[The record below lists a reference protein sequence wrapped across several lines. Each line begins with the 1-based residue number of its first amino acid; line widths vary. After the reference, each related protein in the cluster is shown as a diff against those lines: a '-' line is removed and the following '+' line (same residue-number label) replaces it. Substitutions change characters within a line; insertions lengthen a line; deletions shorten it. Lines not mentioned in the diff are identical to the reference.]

1 MSVRPVIVGVAG
13 GSGSGKSTI
22 VAELVRLLGLGITT
36 VIRHDW
42 YYRDLSHLELD
53 DRTEVNFDHPSSLE
67 TELLVKHVMTL
78 ISRCPVDAPSYD
90 FATHTRSSV
99 TIQLEPS
106 QVLILDGI
114 LALAHEQL
122 RELMDICVFVDTDV
136 KKRLERRLERDSG
149 ERGRSPASVTVT
161 AANRNYVNWAR
172 GGNFNPSGRV
182 SIPSVTGDGTGVFG
196 ATVTR
201 TFEMVVDPD
210 SSGAAYEVPA
220 CPTS

>member
-13 GSGSGKSTI
+13 GSGSGKSTT

-78 ISRCPVDAPSYD
+78 ISGCPVDAPSYN
-90 FATHTRSSV
+90 FSTHTRSSV

-122 RELMDICVFVDTDV
+122 RQLMDICVFVDTDV
-136 KKRLERRLERDSG
+136 EKRLERRLERDSG
-149 ERGRSPASVTVT
+149 ERGRSSASVIQQFESTVLPMHNEFVEPSR
-161 AANRNYVNWAR
+161 AYADIMIS
-172 GGNFNPSGRV
+172 GGHQNS
-182 SIPSVTGDGTGVFG
+182 
-196 ATVTR
+196 ATVKQLAFRVQELLAER
-201 TFEMVVDPD
+201 TQ
-210 SSGAAYEVPA
+210 
-220 CPTS
+220 

>member
-1 MSVRPVIVGVAG
+1 MSAHPVIVGIAG

-22 VAELVRLLGLGITT
+22 VTELVHLLGLGITT

-90 FATHTRSSV
+90 FATHTRSSA
-99 TIQLEPS
+99 TIQLKPS

-122 RELMDICVFVDTDV
+122 RQLMDICVFVDTDV

-149 ERGRSPASVTVT
+149 ERGRSPASVIQQFESTVLPMHNEFVEPSRVYAEIT
-161 AANRNYVNWAR
+161 IS
-172 GGNFNPSGRV
+172 GGHQDSATLKQLAFRV
-182 SIPSVTGDGTGVFG
+182 QELLDK
-196 ATVTR
+196 R
-201 TFEMVVDPD
+201 TL
-210 SSGAAYEVPA
+210 S
-220 CPTS
+220 TN

>member
-1 MSVRPVIVGVAG
+1 MSAHLVIVGIAG

-22 VAELVRLLGLGITT
+22 VAELVHLLGPGITT

-42 YYRDLSHLELD
+42 YYRDLSHLELE

-78 ISRCPVDAPSYD
+78 IAGNSVDAPSYD
-90 FATHTRSSV
+90 FSTHTRSSS

-122 RELMDICVFVDTDV
+122 RKLMDICVFVDTDV
-136 KKRLERRLERDSG
+136 EKRLERRLERDSG
-149 ERGRSPASVTVT
+149 ERGRNPASVIQQFESTVLPMHHKFVEPSRAYAEIT
-161 AANRNYVNWAR
+161 IS
-172 GGNFNPSGRV
+172 GGHQDS
-182 SIPSVTGDGTGVFG
+182 
-196 ATVTR
+196 ATVKQLAFR
-201 TFEMVVDPD
+201 VQELLDER
-210 SSGAAYEVPA
+210 SLS
-220 CPTS
+220 TS

>member
-1 MSVRPVIVGVAG
+1 
-13 GSGSGKSTI
+13 
-22 VAELVRLLGLGITT
+22 VRLLGLGITT

-78 ISRCPVDAPSYD
+78 ISGCPVDAPSYN
-90 FATHTRSSV
+90 FSTHTRSSV

-122 RELMDICVFVDTDV
+122 RQLMDICVFVDTDV
-136 KKRLERRLERDSG
+136 EKRLERRLERDSG
-149 ERGRSPASVTVT
+149 ERGRSSASVIQQFESTVLPMHNEFVEPSR
-161 AANRNYVNWAR
+161 AYADIMIS
-172 GGNFNPSGRV
+172 GGHQNS
-182 SIPSVTGDGTGVFG
+182 
-196 ATVTR
+196 ATVKQLAFRVQELLAER
-201 TFEMVVDPD
+201 TQ
-210 SSGAAYEVPA
+210 
-220 CPTS
+220 

>member
-1 MSVRPVIVGVAG
+1 MSARPVIVGVAG

-78 ISRCPVDAPSYD
+78 ISGCPVDAPSYN
-90 FATHTRSSV
+90 FFTHTRSSV

-136 KKRLERRLERDSG
+136 EKRLERRLERDSG
-149 ERGRSPASVTVT
+149 ERGRSSASVIQQFESTVLPMHNEFVEPSRAYADIT
-161 AANRNYVNWAR
+161 IS
-172 GGNFNPSGRV
+172 GGHQDS
-182 SIPSVTGDGTGVFG
+182 
-196 ATVTR
+196 ATVKQLAFR
-201 TFEMVVDPD
+201 VQELL
-210 SSGAAYEVPA
+210 AEHAL
-220 CPTS
+220 

>member
-22 VAELVRLLGLGITT
+22 VAELVSLLGLGITT

-78 ISRCPVDAPSYD
+78 ISGCPVDAPSYD
-90 FATHTRSSV
+90 FATHTRSSA
-99 TIQLEPS
+99 TIQLKPS

-149 ERGRSPASVTVT
+149 ERERSPASVIQQFESTVLPMHNEFVEPSREYAEIT
-161 AANRNYVNWAR
+161 IS
-172 GGNFNPSGRV
+172 GGHQDSATLKQLAFRV
-182 SIPSVTGDGTGVFG
+182 QELL
-196 ATVTR
+196 AKR
-201 TFEMVVDPD
+201 TL
-210 SSGAAYEVPA
+210 S
-220 CPTS
+220 TN

>member
-1 MSVRPVIVGVAG
+1 MSAHPVIVGIAG

-22 VAELVRLLGLGITT
+22 VAELVHLLGPGITT

-42 YYRDLSHLELD
+42 YYRDLSDLEAE

-78 ISRCPVDAPSYD
+78 IAGNSVDAPSYD
-90 FATHTRSSV
+90 FSTHTRSSS

-122 RELMDICVFVDTDV
+122 RKLMDICVFVDTDV
-136 KKRLERRLERDSG
+136 EKRLERRLERDSG
-149 ERGRSPASVTVT
+149 ERGRNPASVIQQFESTVLPMHHKFVEPSRAYAEIT
-161 AANRNYVNWAR
+161 IP
-172 GGNFNPSGRV
+172 GGHQDS
-182 SIPSVTGDGTGVFG
+182 
-196 ATVTR
+196 ATVKQLAFR
-201 TFEMVVDPD
+201 VQELLAER
-210 SSGAAYEVPA
+210 SLS
-220 CPTS
+220 TS

>member
-1 MSVRPVIVGVAG
+1 MSAHPVIVGIAG

-22 VAELVRLLGLGITT
+22 VTELVHLLGLGITT

-42 YYRDLSHLELD
+42 YYRDLSHLELK

-78 ISRCPVDAPSYD
+78 IAGNLVDAPSYD
-90 FATHTRSSV
+90 FATHTRSSA
-99 TIQLEPS
+99 TIQLKPS

-149 ERGRSPASVTVT
+149 ERERSPASVVQQFESTVLPMHNKFVEPSREYAEIT
-161 AANRNYVNWAR
+161 IS
-172 GGNFNPSGRV
+172 GGHQDSATLKQLAFRV
-182 SIPSVTGDGTGVFG
+182 QELL
-196 ATVTR
+196 AKR
-201 TFEMVVDPD
+201 TL
-210 SSGAAYEVPA
+210 S
-220 CPTS
+220 TN

>member
-78 ISRCPVDAPSYD
+78 ISGCPVDAPSYN
-90 FATHTRSSV
+90 FSTHTRSSV

-122 RELMDICVFVDTDV
+122 RQLMDICVFVDTDV
-136 KKRLERRLERDSG
+136 EKRLERRLERDSG
-149 ERGRSPASVTVT
+149 ERGRSSASVIQQFESTVLPMHNEFVEPSR
-161 AANRNYVNWAR
+161 AYADIMIS
-172 GGNFNPSGRV
+172 GGHQNS
-182 SIPSVTGDGTGVFG
+182 
-196 ATVTR
+196 ATVKQLAFRVQELLAER
-201 TFEMVVDPD
+201 TQ
-210 SSGAAYEVPA
+210 
-220 CPTS
+220 

>member
-1 MSVRPVIVGVAG
+1 MSAHPVIVGIAG

-22 VAELVRLLGLGITT
+22 VAELVHLLGPGITT

-42 YYRDLSHLELD
+42 YYRDLSHLELE

-78 ISRCPVDAPSYD
+78 IAGNSVDAPSYD
-90 FATHTRSSV
+90 FSTHTRSSS

-122 RELMDICVFVDTDV
+122 RKLMDICVFVDTDV
-136 KKRLERRLERDSG
+136 EKRLERRLERDSG
-149 ERGRSPASVTVT
+149 ERGRNPASVIQQFESTVLPMHHKFVEPSRVHADIT
-161 AANRNYVNWAR
+161 IS
-172 GGNFNPSGRV
+172 GGHQES
-182 SIPSVTGDGTGVFG
+182 
-196 ATVTR
+196 ATVKQLAFR
-201 TFEMVVDPD
+201 VQELLAER
-210 SSGAAYEVPA
+210 SLS
-220 CPTS
+220 TS